1 MLEDKLKDWFDL
13 KTFKPGQRHYTKRL
27 RRQAYIRHT
36 SNWQWEKF
44 MLSIPNISYRKANAS
59 HLTTY
64 FTDG

>member
-1 MLEDKLKDWFDL
+1 MLEDKLKDWFGF
-13 KTFKPGQRHYTKRL
+13 KTFKPGQKDIIQSVLEGKHT
-27 RRQAYIRHT
+27 HT